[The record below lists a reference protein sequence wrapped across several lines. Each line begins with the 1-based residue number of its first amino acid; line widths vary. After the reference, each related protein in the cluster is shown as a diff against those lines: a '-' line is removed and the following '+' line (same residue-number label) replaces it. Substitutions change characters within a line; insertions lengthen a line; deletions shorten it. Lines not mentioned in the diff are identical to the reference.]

1 MSGSAVRLIPR
12 PSIVSLA
19 LLVVAAACYG
29 FAGGGLPEGLRT
41 VAVLPFDNQTAEPTL
56 TQDLNRAV
64 REAVESRLG
73 LRPAA
78 EDVADVL
85 VKGVILRYDPDVPIA
100 FVGVQNGTGESQQ
113 PNVTRRL
120 VQLTVQVE
128 LVDQKSGRA
137 IYQQGG
143 LLVQG
148 NYEPGQELEGR
159 RRALSDLVTQIVQG
173 AQSQW

>member
-1 MSGSAVRLIPR
+1 MSGCRVHPTLLR
-12 PSIVSLA
+12 SIASLA
-19 LLVVAAACYG
+19 LLLATGCYG

-56 TQDLNRAV
+56 TQEVNGAV

-78 EDVADVL
+78 EDVADVV
-85 VKGVILRYDPDVPIA
+85 VKGVILRYDPDVPVA
-100 FVGVQNGTGESQQ
+100 FTGVQDGQPNQR
-113 PNVTRRL
+113 PNVTSRL

-128 LVDQKSGRA
+128 VTDVKRGRP
-137 IYQQGG
+137 IFQQGG
-143 LLVQG
+143 LLVQA
-148 NYEPGQELEGR
+148 NYDPGRELDGR
-159 RRALSDLVTQIVQG
+159 RRALDQLVTQIVQG

>member
-1 MSGSAVRLIPR
+1 VRRILCR
-12 PSIVSLA
+12 SIASIALA
-19 LLVVAAACYG
+19 AASACYG

-41 VAVLPFDNQTAEPTL
+41 VAVLPFDNQTAEPSL

-73 LRPAA
+73 LRAA
-78 EDVADVL
+78 SEDAADVI
-85 VKGVILRYDPDVPIA
+85 VKGVILRYDPDVPVA
-100 FVGVQNGTGESQQ
+100 FVGVQTGTGQQQQ
-113 PNVTRRL
+113 PDVLRRL

-128 LVDQKSGRA
+128 MIDQKRGRT
-137 IYQQGG
+137 IFQQGG

-148 NYEPGQELEGR
+148 PYSPGQELEGR
-159 RRALSDLVTQIVQG
+159 RRALSDLVVQIVQG